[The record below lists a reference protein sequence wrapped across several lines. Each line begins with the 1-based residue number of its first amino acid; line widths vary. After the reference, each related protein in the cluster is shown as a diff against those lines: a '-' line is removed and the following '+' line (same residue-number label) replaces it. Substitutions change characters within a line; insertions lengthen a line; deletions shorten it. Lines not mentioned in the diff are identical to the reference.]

1 MGKVRVNIVS
11 NLLDIGMGIKKTG
24 IVDILFN
31 NIKVVNAV
39 TLPFEL
45 TSIEFDADLTSGEHT
60 ITFEVLNTIGITD
73 DNDQFVDTIRVI
85 VNQIDISQNEV
96 DYTTILPD
104 SECAFLHVTDTK
116 NALMS
121 VKINEERDGW
131 LLIPSLTELEVYG
144 RGDDN
149 ATFTF
154 SINS

>member
-11 NLLDIGMGIKKTG
+11 NLIDDGMGRKRAG

-31 NIKVVNAV
+31 DIKVIDVV
-39 TLPFEL
+39 TLSTEITTL
-45 TSIEFDADLTSGEHT
+45 EFDADLTAGEHT
-60 ITFEVLNTIGITD
+60 ITFEVLNHSGVIAGDGKFTP
-73 DNDQFVDTIRVI
+73 VRVM
-85 VNQIDISQNEV
+85 VYQIDISQNEI
-96 DYTTILPD
+96 DYTTIMPD

-131 LLIPSLTELEVYG
+131 LLIPSITELEVYG
-144 RGDDN
+144 IDDDN
-149 ATFTF
+149 TTFTF

>member
-11 NLLDIGMGIKKTG
+11 NLINEGMDQKITG
-24 IVDILFN
+24 IVNILFN
-31 NIKVVNAV
+31 DIKVIDEV
-39 TLPFEL
+39 TLSTEL
-45 TSIEFDADLTSGEHT
+45 TTLEFDADLTAGEHT
-60 ITFEVLNTIGITD
+60 ITFEVLNHLGVIAGDGEFTP
-73 DNDQFVDTIRVI
+73 VRVM
-85 VNQIDISQNEV
+85 VYQIDISQNEI

-104 SECAFLHVTDTK
+104 PECAFLHVTDTK

-144 RGDDN
+144 IGEDN
-149 ATFTF
+149 TTFTF